1 MMIKDSEMATLK
13 FAGVFA
19 GALVML
25 VSAIPVTAAP
35 ASDEPMKVRVEYND
49 LDLSTAHDQA
59 RLQKRLR
66 YAVKTVCGPD
76 NPHIFAD
83 SQASMQC
90 QITAMAKAKQE
101 AGIAIARYDNAEKLA
116 SNR

>member
-1 MMIKDSEMATLK
+1 MATLK
-13 FAGVFA
+13 FAGAFA
-19 GALVML
+19 GAFVML
-25 VSAIPVTAAP
+25 ATAMPVMAAP
-35 ASDEPMKVRVEYND
+35 ASDEPMSIRVEYSD
-49 LDLSTAHDQA
+49 LDLSTTHDQV

-76 NPHIFAD
+76 NPRIFAD

-90 QITAMAKAKQE
+90 QIRAMAKAKQE
-101 AGIAIARYDNAEKLA
+101 ADIAIARYDNGQKLA